1 MSDNKTL
8 EKKPRKRW
16 YVIQTYTGQ
25 EKKVKEDL
33 ESRIKSLNVENDIL
47 RVFIPII
54 KKIEVK
60 EKADGTKVQKELE
73 IPAYPGYVFVK
84 MIVNDESWFIVRNT
98 PNVTGFLGSSGGRTL
113 PVPLPRHEIEAILKK
128 YDEKKQIKTYD
139 HYVGTKV
146 TVSSGPF
153 KNISGEI
160 FSVNNEKEI
169 AVIEVDMFGR
179 TTQIEVEI
187 RDLKLI

>member
-1 MSDNKTL
+1 MSETTKM
-8 EKKPRKRW
+8 RKRW

-33 ESRIKSLNVENDIL
+33 ESRIKSLNVENDIQ

-60 EKADGTKVQKELE
+60 EKADGTKVQKEIE

-84 MIVNDESWFIVRNT
+84 MLVTNESWFIVRNT
-98 PNVTGFLGSSGGRTL
+98 PQVTGFLGSSGNRTL
-113 PVPLPRHEIEAILKK
+113 PVPLPKHEIDAILKK
-128 YDEKKQIKTYD
+128 FDQKKQIKTYD

-146 TVSSGPF
+146 TVNEGNF
-153 KNISGEI
+153 KGLSGEI
-160 FSVNNEKEI
+160 LEVNNEKET
-169 AVIEVDMFGR
+169 ATVGVEMFGR
-179 TTQIEVEI
+179 VTPVEVEI
-187 RDLKLI
+187 RKLKLL